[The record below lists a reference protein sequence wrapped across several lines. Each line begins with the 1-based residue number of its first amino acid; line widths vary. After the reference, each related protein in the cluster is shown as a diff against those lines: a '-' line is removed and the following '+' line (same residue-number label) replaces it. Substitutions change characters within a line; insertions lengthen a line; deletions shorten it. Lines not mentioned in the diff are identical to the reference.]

1 MPLRKNT
8 AIRNAQADL
17 LGSQFDAG
25 TLLIY
30 TGTQPADPNSAASGS
45 LLATI
50 VIPNPAFGAASGGAI
65 AKSGTWSVVATGT
78 GTAGYAR
85 FISADTLKTMDAV
98 VTNIPGGNDLLINS
112 LDIAIGNT
120 VTVVSLI
127 ITNPES

>member
-8 AIRNAQADL
+8 ALRNL
-17 LGSQFDAG
+17 EIEFKGSVFDAG
-25 TLLIY
+25 TLEIY
-30 TGTQPADPNSAASGS
+30 TGTQPADPNSAVSGS

-50 VIPNPAFGAASGGAI
+50 TIPNPAFGAASGGAI
-65 AKSGTWSVVATGT
+65 AKSGSWSTTATGT

-85 FISADTLKTMDAV
+85 FISSDTLNTKDIV
-98 VTNIPGGNDLLINS
+98 VTNIPGGNDLLINT

-127 ITNPES
+127 WTEPES

>member
-17 LGSQFDAG
+17 LGSQFDSG

-30 TGTQPADPNSAASGS
+30 TGTQPADPNSAVTGS

-50 VIPNPAFGAASGGAI
+50 TIPNPAFGAASGGAI
-65 AKSGTWSVVATGT
+65 AKAGTWSVVATGT

>member
-8 AIRNAQADL
+8 ALRNEQADA

-25 TLLIY
+25 TLEIY
-30 TGTQPADPNSAASGS
+30 TGTQPADPNSAVTGS

-50 VIPNPAFGAASGGAI
+50 TIPNPAFAAASGGAV
-65 AKSGTWSVVATGT
+65 AKSGTWTTTATGT
-78 GTAGYAR
+78 GVAGYAR

-98 VTNIPGGNDLLINS
+98 VTNVPGGNDLLINNV
-112 LDIAIGNT
+112 DIAIGNT

-127 ITNPES
+127 LTTPAS